1 MWSGVI
7 IGMYMVSLLFLFLFS
22 LGQLHLAWI
31 YSRKKKSF
39 APVPAPTGFE
49 PVVTIQLPVYNER
62 YVVARLLNA
71 VCALDYPREKLEI
84 QILDDSTDDT
94 TAIILERLQH
104 LRAKQLDIKL
114 LHRETRT
121 GYKAG
126 ALDVG
131 FQSARGEFIAI
142 FDADFVPDPGFL
154 KSTLPYFQHPRV
166 GVVQTRWDHLN
177 RNQSWLTRLQAFGLD
192 AHFTIEQ
199 SARQAAGSF
208 INFNGT
214 CGIWRKACIA
224 DAGGWQSDTL
234 TEDLDLSYRAQL
246 RGWQFEYLDSVKT
259 PGELPVEM
267 PAIKSQQYRWNKG
280 GAETARKMLAKVWA
294 AGLPF
299 VKKWHATFHLLNST
313 LFFFLL
319 LAALLS
325 VPVLFIKAT
334 YPGLS
339 PLFHL
344 GSIFLIGFFSIAWF
358 YWLSTRQ
365 HPLQFI
371 RLFPGFLIMSM
382 GLALHNALA
391 VVEGWVGR
399 QTPFVRT
406 PKWGQAETAEPIT
419 SEGGKIRVTPLTL
432 LEGALA
438 TYFIWGVVLGF
449 QLRDWGLLFFH
460 VMLALGFGFVFFLS
474 LKPVR
479 YA

>member
-31 YSRKKKSF
+31 YSRKKKRF

-94 TAIILERLQH
+94 TAIILELLQH

-177 RNQSWLTRLQAFGLD
+177 RTQSWLTRLQAFGLD

-267 PAIKSQQYRWNKG
+267 PAIKSQQ
-280 GAETARKMLAKVWA
+280 
-294 AGLPF
+294 
-299 VKKWHATFHLLNST
+299 
-313 LFFFLL
+313 
-319 LAALLS
+319 
-325 VPVLFIKAT
+325 
-334 YPGLS
+334 
-339 PLFHL
+339 
-344 GSIFLIGFFSIAWF
+344 
-358 YWLSTRQ
+358 
-365 HPLQFI
+365 
-371 RLFPGFLIMSM
+371 
-382 GLALHNALA
+382 
-391 VVEGWVGR
+391 
-399 QTPFVRT
+399 
-406 PKWGQAETAEPIT
+406 
-419 SEGGKIRVTPLTL
+419 
-432 LEGALA
+432 
-438 TYFIWGVVLGF
+438 
-449 QLRDWGLLFFH
+449 
-460 VMLALGFGFVFFLS
+460 
-474 LKPVR
+474 
-479 YA
+479 